1 MAYPASLR
9 SLNSPAYRSYYYGQ
23 AVSMI
28 GTWVQSVALM
38 WLAYRLT
45 GSAGYTGLVGFLNS
59 IPYLVVTP
67 FAGVLGDRLDRR
79 RILMT
84 VLAFLCL
91 QSSLLAALTGFGL
104 ITPFWLGALAL
115 AAGIANA
122 VETPTRQTFY
132 VQLLDN
138 REDLPNAIAL
148 NSILMNGA
156 RLVGPSL
163 GGLIIAASNETVCFA
178 LNAVSFLVVL
188 RALSRLRPHPPR
200 APRLGKHLREDLAE
214 GWRYAMGFLPVRRL
228 LFMLAVV
235 SITIGPYSSLM
246 PAIAVKTFGDGS
258 ELVGFFIGCVGFG
271 AVVAAAGMARRGS
284 VRGLAKWI
292 PLSAL
297 VAGAGAAG
305 VCFSRSVPLT
315 AAFFTLCGFGMF
327 MTAVAS
333 NTMIQSIVED
343 DKRGRVMSYFA
354 MFFIGSLPIGHLGAG
369 YLADAIGAPYT
380 FLLGGAACALAGIVF
395 AARLQS
401 FREPLR
407 AAYVRRGVLP
417 ASEAQRQ

>member
-1 MAYPASLR
+1 
-9 SLNSPAYRSYYYGQ
+9 
-23 AVSMI
+23 MI

-45 GSAGYTGLVGFLNS
+45 GSAGFTGLIGFLNS
-59 IPYLVVTP
+59 IPFLALTP
-67 FAGVLGDRLDRR
+67 VAGVLGDRMDRR
-79 RILMT
+79 RILLM

-91 QSSLLAALTGFGL
+91 QSTLLALLTGLGL
-104 ITPFWLGALAL
+104 ITPFWLGVLAL
-115 AAGIANA
+115 AAGTANA
-122 VETPTRQTFY
+122 FETPTRQAFY
-132 VQLLDN
+132 VQLIGN

-163 GGLIIAASNETVCFA
+163 GGLIIAVSNETVCFS
-178 LNAVSFLVVL
+178 LNALSFLVVL
-188 RALSRLRPHPPR
+188 RALARIRPFPPR
-200 APRLGKHLREDLAE
+200 APRSGQRLREDLSE

-228 LFMLAVV
+228 LLMLAVV

-246 PAIAVKTFGDGS
+246 PAIAVKTFGGGA

-292 PLSAL
+292 PVSAL
-297 VAGAGAAG
+297 VAGAGAVG
-305 VCFSRSVPLT
+305 VCFSRSIPLT
-315 AAFFTLCGFGMF
+315 AALFTLCGFGMF

-333 NTMIQSIVED
+333 NTMIQSVVDD
-343 DKRGRVMSYFA
+343 DKRGRVMSFYA

-369 YLADAIGAPYT
+369 YLADLIGAPLT
-380 FLLGGAACALAGIVF
+380 FLVGGSACALAGGIF
-395 AARLQS
+395 AARMRS

-407 AAYVRRGVLP
+407 EAYIRRGVLP
-417 ASEAQRQ
+417 AAEASRQ